1 MINFIGGIAVGI
13 CIGAA
18 AGMTIQLLTDLRC
31 IKDIQNI
38 YETEIKRIKTDFKH
52 REQMRIVRS
61 NSEQMQIHVPASDWI
76 DVEPLPISRE
86 WKEIDFSGRF

>member
-1 MINFIGGIAVGI
+1 MINFIGGIAIGV

-18 AGMTIQLLTDLRC
+18 IGMTVQLLADLRC

-38 YETEIKRIKTDFKH
+38 YETEIKRIRDEEKH
-52 REQMRIVRS
+52 REKMRILRS
-61 NSEQMQIHVPASDWI
+61 NSEQMQVYVPASSWI
-76 DVEPLPISRE
+76 DIEPLPISRE